1 MLIHLPNIPCFY
13 AILFFTASDFTF
25 TTRHNHSWASF
36 LLWLSHFILS
46 GVLHN
51 CPSFFPS
58 SILDTFWPGEL
69 IFQYHIFLPYH
80 TVHGVLAAKVLEWV
94 AIPSSSEP
102 CFVRTLHYDPF
113 ILSDLNDMAQN
124 FPELCKP
131 LCHDKAVIHEG
142 HLLPGKLFCFVLFL
156 IGGQL
161 LYTLLC
167 WFLLYLTMNQI

>member
-1 MLIHLPNIPCFY
+1 MGRGRVRRRVRALP
-13 AILFFTASDFTF
+13 
-25 TTRHNHSWASF
+25 R
-36 LLWLSHFILS
+36 
-46 GVLHN
+46 V
-51 CPSFFPS
+51 
-58 SILDTFWPGEL
+58 PGGGL
-69 IFQYHIFLPYH
+69 GAPRYH

-113 ILSDLNDMAQN
+113 ILSDLNDVAQN